1 MVGIAMGLKCPV
13 CAAITLAYDAN
24 VAGHLYTNKQQRNP
38 DHYAAIS
45 LVHILN
51 CCRTIAPKEVV
62 KAVSAASRPWA
73 MTMRPMRG

>member
-1 MVGIAMGLKCPV
+1 MGTLQLFRQAFVAPNSTD
-13 CAAITLAYDAN
+13 AIR
-24 VAGHLYTNKQQRNP
+24 AGHASTHGRAIEPAN
-38 DHYAAIS
+38 YAAIS